1 MTGGI
6 GSGKSEAAKIF
17 KELSVPLI
25 DLDDISRKITQ
36 KDNPGYIGIV
46 KYFGNKYL
54 DKKKNILRK
63 TLKADFFNSKK
74 IKIKIESILHPII
87 LSVCKEKINRYKYK
101 SEKYIVIVIPLLYET
116 ENYLE
121 LIDESLLIDCTKEIQ
136 FKRVSYRDK
145 SDKKLIDSIINSQ
158 LSRNQ
163 KIKEADKIIENNNSK
178 ASLKEKIFQYHSELQ
193 LRINR
198 D

>member
-74 IKIKIESILHPII
+74 IKIKNNDLTKHLKV
-87 LSVCKEKINRYKYK
+87 LSLTLFVA
-101 SEKYIVIVIPLLYET
+101 SVA
-116 ENYLE
+116 
-121 LIDESLLIDCTKEIQ
+121 SLLTKAEQ
-136 FKRVSYRDK
+136 QQTAKFNRG
-145 SDKKLIDSIINSQ
+145 KKGARGKQTKHNTKTHL
-158 LSRNQ
+158 
-163 KIKEADKIIENNNSK
+163 
-178 ASLKEKIFQYHSELQ
+178 
-193 LRINR
+193 
-198 D
+198 